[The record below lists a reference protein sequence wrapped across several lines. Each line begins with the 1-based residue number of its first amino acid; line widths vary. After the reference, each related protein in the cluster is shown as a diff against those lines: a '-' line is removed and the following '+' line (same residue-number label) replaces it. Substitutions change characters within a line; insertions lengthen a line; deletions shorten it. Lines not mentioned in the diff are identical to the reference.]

1 MLFNGVWCTLPP
13 CFNRWGCSLVG
24 YTDSGAAVLST
35 PAISKGISLPTLS
48 IAAIVSLS
56 VIVEIGCLEF
66 DKRITWKVFLSRVLS
81 YVVFGN

>member
-1 MLFNGVWCTLPP
+1 M
-13 CFNRWGCSLVG
+13 VG
-24 YTDSGAAVLST
+24 YIDSGAAVLST

-56 VIVEIGCLEF
+56 VIVEIGCLGF
-66 DKRITWKVFLSRVLS
+66 DNQITWKVMLSRELS